1 MKKRK
6 ILQILLALIIIG
18 LIIYL
23 VCCVLNGF
31 KKSEY
36 PEDVSDTYAV
46 YYLVNA
52 DGMKGLGH
60 SIVLLTGPDNQENTS
75 CLVYSFNG
83 MEKNL
88 QQSLMGEAGVGCL
101 SIVQL
106 TQDEATAFLKD
117 GNLNAGIDQLNAN
130 YDLAVYK
137 EIEYEE
143 YMKIAERAAVYTQL
157 TDEYHRLEEMQDK
170 EGIDVLKS
178 QNEELLYRI
187 YSHNCDTVARELLE
201 MVDQDV
207 CIFDETDH
215 YRTPLAN
222 IKAFSRK
229 MDEWSAITIGE
240 QTLKEKM
247 YTFFMIF

>member
-1 MKKRK
+1 
-6 ILQILLALIIIG
+6 
-18 LIIYL
+18 
-23 VCCVLNGF
+23 
-31 KKSEY
+31 
-36 PEDVSDTYAV
+36 
-46 YYLVNA
+46 
-52 DGMKGLGH
+52 MKGLGH

-88 QQSLMGEAGVGCL
+88 QQFLMGEA
-101 SIVQL
+101 
-106 TQDEATAFLKD
+106 
-117 GNLNAGIDQLNAN
+117 NAN

-137 EIEYEE
+137 EIGYEE

-201 MVDQDV
+201 MVDPDV

-222 IKAFSRK
+222 IKAFSRE

-240 QTLKEKM
+240 QTLKERL